1 MKNVKLIFKDKIE
14 GMPAIEGEE
23 TFYVLLSQKQAT
35 DVLGQWF
42 NKVKSGQASNYDLF
56 EDEAG
61 VEECVNEL
69 KETHSPYVLLTG
81 NVGMNSVHVDC
92 HIWAVDEDSL
102 STLASY
108 EDNDPETQSKLEKF
122 AKSYQDYLA
131 NTETNSTNSKKS
143 LEKMILKKELED
155 IQNEINA
162 ELSIEA
168 SVPEKDLV
176 EIEQTTDSLIL
187 QVVKVLDEHDYDYRD
202 YFINKGLMTLNML
215 SDFILSKEMNEVR
228 FRQFVKSVNVADES
242 YQWHFVDKRTG
253 QIKDLARTSTG
264 SLISTRLYTIKEI
277 VEDIL
282 NVIK

>member
-1 MKNVKLIFKDKIE
+1 MKNVKLIFKDKVE
-14 GMPAIEGEE
+14 GMPAIEGKE
-23 TFYVLLSQKQAT
+23 TFYVLLSQKEAAN
-35 DVLGQWF
+35 VLDQWF

-61 VEECVNEL
+61 VEECVDEL
-69 KETHSPYVLLTG
+69 KEAHSPYVLLTG
-81 NVGMNSVHVDC
+81 NVGMSSVHVDC
-92 HIWAVDEDSL
+92 HVWAVDKDSL

-108 EDNDPETQSKLEKF
+108 EDNDPETQKKLEEL
-122 AKSYQDYLA
+122 AESYQDYLA
-131 NTETNSTNSKKS
+131 SPETNSKKL
-143 LEKMILKKELED
+143 LETMILRKELKD

-176 EIEQTTDSLIL
+176 EIEQATDSLISR
-187 QVVKVLDEHDYDYRD
+187 VVKVLDKHDYDYCN
-202 YFINKGLMTLNML
+202 YFINKGLMTLDML

-277 VEDIL
+277 VEEVL
-282 NVIK
+282 NVVK

>member
-23 TFYVLLSQKQAT
+23 TFYVLLSQKEAN
-35 DVLGQWF
+35 DVLDQWF

-61 VEECVNEL
+61 VEECADEL
-69 KETHSPYVLLTG
+69 KEAHSPYVLLTG
-81 NVGMNSVHVDC
+81 NIGMSSVHVDC
-92 HIWAVDEDSL
+92 HIWAVDKDSL

-131 NTETNSTNSKKS
+131 NTETNSKES
-143 LEKMILKKELED
+143 LEKMILKKKLEG
-155 IQNEINA
+155 IQSEINA

-176 EIEQTTDSLIL
+176 EIEQTTDSLIS
-187 QVVKVLDEHDYDYRD
+187 QVVKALDEHDYDYRD
-202 YFINKGLMTLNML
+202 YFINKGLMTLDML

-264 SLISTRLYTIKEI
+264 FLISTRLYTIKEI
-277 VEDIL
+277 VEEVL

>member
-56 EDEAG
+56 EDESG
-61 VEECVNEL
+61 VEECVDEL

-81 NVGMNSVHVDC
+81 NVGMDSVHVDC
-92 HIWAVDEDSL
+92 HIWAVDKDSL

-131 NTETNSTNSKKS
+131 NTETNSKES
-143 LEKMILKKELED
+143 LEKMILKKKLEG
-155 IQNEINA
+155 IQSEINA

-176 EIEQTTDSLIL
+176 EIEQTTDSLIS
-187 QVVKVLDEHDYDYRD
+187 QVVKALNEHDYDYRD
-202 YFINKGLMTLNML
+202 YFINKGLMTLDML

-277 VEDIL
+277 VEEIL

>member
-23 TFYVLLSQKQAT
+23 TFYVLLSQKEAN
-35 DVLGQWF
+35 DVLDQWF

-61 VEECVNEL
+61 VEECADEL
-69 KETHSPYVLLTG
+69 KEAHSPYVLLTG
-81 NVGMNSVHVDC
+81 NVGMDSVHVDC
-92 HIWAVDEDSL
+92 HIWAVDKDSL

-131 NTETNSTNSKKS
+131 NTKTNSKES
-143 LEKMILKKELED
+143 LKKMILKKELED

-176 EIEQTTDSLIL
+176 EIEQTTDSLIS

-277 VEDIL
+277 VEEVL
-282 NVIK
+282 NVVK

>member
-1 MKNVKLIFKDKIE
+1 MKNVKLIFKDKVE
-14 GMPAIEGEE
+14 GMPAIEGKE
-23 TFYVLLSQKQAT
+23 TFYVLLSQKQAN
-35 DVLGQWF
+35 DVLDQWF
-42 NKVKSGQASNYDLF
+42 NKVKSGQISSYDLF

-61 VEECVNEL
+61 VEECADEL
-69 KETHSPYVLLTG
+69 KEAHSPYVLLTG
-81 NVGMNSVHVDC
+81 NIGMSSVHVDC
-92 HIWAVDEDSL
+92 HIWAVDKDSL

-108 EDNDPETQSKLEKF
+108 EDNDPETQRKLEKF
-122 AKSYQDYLA
+122 VKSYQDYLA
-131 NTETNSTNSKKS
+131 NTKTNSKES
-143 LEKMILKKELED
+143 LEKMILKKKLEG
-155 IQNEINA
+155 IQSEINA

-176 EIEQTTDSLIL
+176 EIEQTTDSLIS
-187 QVVKVLDEHDYDYRD
+187 QVVKALDEHDYDYRD

-264 SLISTRLYTIKEI
+264 SLISTRLYTIKGI
-277 VEDIL
+277 VEEVL
-282 NVIK
+282 NVVK

>member
-1 MKNVKLIFKDKIE
+1 MKNVKLIFKDKVE

-23 TFYVLLSQKQAT
+23 TFYVLLSQKQAA
-35 DVLGQWF
+35 DVLDQWF
-42 NKVKSGQASNYDLF
+42 NKVKSGQASGYALF

-61 VEECVNEL
+61 VEECADEL
-69 KETHSPYVLLTG
+69 NKTHSPYVLLTG
-81 NVGMNSVHVDC
+81 NVGMDSVHVDC
-92 HIWAVDEDSL
+92 HIWAVDKDSL

-108 EDNDPETQSKLEKF
+108 EDNDPETQNKLEKF
-122 AKSYQDYLA
+122 AESYHDYLA
-131 NTETNSTNSKKS
+131 NTKTNSKES
-143 LEKMILKKELED
+143 LEKMILKKKLEG
-155 IQNEINA
+155 IQSEINA

-168 SVPEKDLV
+168 SVPEKDLI
-176 EIEQTTDSLIL
+176 EIEQTTDSLIS
-187 QVVKVLDEHDYDYRD
+187 QVVKALDEHDYDYRD

-277 VEDIL
+277 VEEIL
-282 NVIK
+282 NVVK

>member
-23 TFYVLLSQKQAT
+23 TFYVLLSQKEAN
-35 DVLGQWF
+35 DVLDQWF

-61 VEECVNEL
+61 VEECADEL
-69 KETHSPYVLLTG
+69 KEAHSPYVLLTG
-81 NVGMNSVHVDC
+81 NVGMDSVHVDC
-92 HIWAVDEDSL
+92 HIWAVDKDSL

-131 NTETNSTNSKKS
+131 NTETNSKES
-143 LEKMILKKELED
+143 LEKMILKKKLED
-155 IQNEINA
+155 IQSEINA

-176 EIEQTTDSLIL
+176 EIEQSTDSLIS
-187 QVVKVLDEHDYDYRD
+187 QVVKALDEHDYDYRD
-202 YFINKGLMTLNML
+202 YFINKGLMTLDML

-277 VEDIL
+277 VEEVL

>member
-1 MKNVKLIFKDKIE
+1 MKNVKLIFKDKVE

-23 TFYVLLSQKQAT
+23 TFYVLLSQEEA
-35 DVLGQWF
+35 DDILNHWL
-42 NKVKSGQASNYDLF
+42 NKVRSGQASGYDLF
-56 EDEAG
+56 ENEAG
-61 VEECVNEL
+61 VEECVDEL

-81 NVGMNSVHVDC
+81 NVGMSSVHVDC
-92 HIWAVDEDSL
+92 HIWAVDKDSL

-108 EDNDPETQSKLEKF
+108 EDNDPETQKKLEGF
-122 AKSYQDYLA
+122 AESYQDYL
-131 NTETNSTNSKKS
+131 TNPETNSKKS
-143 LEKMILKKELED
+143 LEAMILRNELED

-176 EIEQTTDSLIL
+176 EIEQTTDNLISR
-187 QVVKVLDEHDYDYRD
+187 VVKTLNEHDYDYRD
-202 YFINKGLMTLNML
+202 YFINKGLMTLDML

-264 SLISTRLYTIKEI
+264 SLISTRLYTIKGI
-277 VEDIL
+277 VEEVL

>member
-1 MKNVKLIFKDKIE
+1 MKNVKLIFKNKVE
-14 GMPAIEGEE
+14 GMPAIEGKE
-23 TFYVLLSQKQAT
+23 TFYVLLSQKEAAN
-35 DVLGQWF
+35 VLDQWF
-42 NKVKSGQASNYDLF
+42 NKVKSGQASNHDLF

-61 VEECVNEL
+61 VEECVDEL
-69 KETHSPYVLLTG
+69 KTVNSPYVLLTG
-81 NVGMNSVHVDC
+81 NVGMSSVHVDC
-92 HIWAVDEDSL
+92 HIWAVDKDSL

-108 EDNDPETQSKLEKF
+108 EDNDPETQKKLEEL
-122 AKSYQDYLA
+122 AESYQDYL
-131 NTETNSTNSKKS
+131 TNPETNSKKS
-143 LEKMILKKELED
+143 LEAMILRNELED

-176 EIEQTTDSLIL
+176 EIEQTTDNLISR
-187 QVVKVLDEHDYDYRD
+187 VVKTLDEHDYDYRN
-202 YFINKGLMTLNML
+202 YFVNKGLMTLDML

-228 FRQFVKSVNVADES
+228 FHQFVKSVNVADED

-264 SLISTRLYTIKEI
+264 SLISTRLYTIKGI
-277 VEDIL
+277 VEEVL

>member
-23 TFYVLLSQKQAT
+23 TFYVLLSQKEAN
-35 DVLGQWF
+35 DVLTQWF
-42 NKVKSGQASNYDLF
+42 NKVKSGQASNYELF
-56 EDEAG
+56 EYEAG
-61 VEECVNEL
+61 LEECVDEL
-69 KETHSPYVLLTG
+69 KMANSPYVLLTG
-81 NVGMNSVHVDC
+81 NIGMSSVHVDC
-92 HIWAVDEDSL
+92 HIWAVDKDSL

-108 EDNDPETQSKLEKF
+108 EDNDPETQNKLEKF
-122 AKSYQDYLA
+122 AESYQDYLA
-131 NTETNSTNSKKS
+131 NTETNSKES
-143 LEKMILKKELED
+143 LEKMILKKKLED
-155 IQNEINA
+155 IQSEINA

-176 EIEQTTDSLIL
+176 EIEQATDSLIS
-187 QVVKVLDEHDYDYRD
+187 QVVKALDEHDYDYRD
-202 YFINKGLMTLNML
+202 YFINKGLMTLDML

-253 QIKDLARTSTG
+253 QIKDRARTSTG

-277 VEDIL
+277 VEGVL
-282 NVIK
+282 NVVK

>member
-23 TFYVLLSQKQAT
+23 TFYVLLSQKEAN
-35 DVLGQWF
+35 DVLDQWF

-61 VEECVNEL
+61 VEECADEL
-69 KETHSPYVLLTG
+69 KEAHSPYVLLTG
-81 NVGMNSVHVDC
+81 NIGMSSVHVDC
-92 HIWAVDEDSL
+92 HIWAVDKDSL

-108 EDNDPETQSKLEKF
+108 EGNDPETQSKLEKF

-131 NTETNSTNSKKS
+131 NTKTNSKES
-143 LEKMILKKELED
+143 LEKMILKKKLEG
-155 IQNEINA
+155 IQSEINA

-176 EIEQTTDSLIL
+176 EIEQTTDSLIS
-187 QVVKVLDEHDYDYRD
+187 QVVKALDEHDYDYRD

>member
-23 TFYVLLSQKQAT
+23 TFYVLLSQKEAN
-35 DVLGQWF
+35 DVLDQWF

-61 VEECVNEL
+61 VEECADELNEA
-69 KETHSPYVLLTG
+69 HSPYVLLTG
-81 NVGMNSVHVDC
+81 NVGMDSVHVDC
-92 HIWAVDEDSL
+92 HIWAVDKDSL

-108 EDNDPETQSKLEKF
+108 EDNDPETQSKLEKL
-122 AKSYQDYLA
+122 AESYQDYLA
-131 NTETNSTNSKKS
+131 SPKTSSTNSKKS

-176 EIEQTTDSLIL
+176 EIEQATDSLIS
-187 QVVKVLDEHDYDYRD
+187 QVVKALDEHDYDYRD
-202 YFINKGLMTLNML
+202 YFINKGLMTLDML

-277 VEDIL
+277 VEEVL

>member
-42 NKVKSGQASNYDLF
+42 NKVESGQTSNYDLF

-61 VEECVNEL
+61 VEECADEL
-69 KETHSPYVLLTG
+69 KEAHSPYVLLTG
-81 NVGMNSVHVDC
+81 NVGMDSVHVDC
-92 HIWAVDEDSL
+92 HIWAVDKDSL

-131 NTETNSTNSKKS
+131 NTKANSKES
-143 LEKMILKKELED
+143 LEKMILKKKLED
-155 IQNEINA
+155 IQSEINA

-176 EIEQTTDSLIL
+176 EIEQTTDSLIS
-187 QVVKVLDEHDYDYRD
+187 QVVKALGEHDYDYRD
-202 YFINKGLMTLNML
+202 YFINKGLMTLDML

-242 YQWHFVDKRTG
+242 YQWHFVDKHTG

-277 VEDIL
+277 VEEVL

>member
-1 MKNVKLIFKDKIE
+1 MKNVKLIFKDKVE
-14 GMPAIEGEE
+14 GMPAIEGAE
-23 TFYVLLSQKQAT
+23 TFYVLLSQKQAA
-35 DVLGQWF
+35 DVLDQWF

-61 VEECVNEL
+61 VEECADEL
-69 KETHSPYVLLTG
+69 KTANSPYVLLTG
-81 NVGMNSVHVDC
+81 NVGMSSVHVDC
-92 HIWAVDEDSL
+92 HIWAVDKDSL

-131 NTETNSTNSKKS
+131 NTETNSKES
-143 LEKMILKKELED
+143 LEKMILKKKLED
-155 IQNEINA
+155 IQSEINA

-176 EIEQTTDSLIL
+176 EIEQATDSLIS
-187 QVVKVLDEHDYDYRD
+187 QVVKALDEHDCDYRN
-202 YFINKGLMTLNML
+202 YFINKGLMTLDML

-253 QIKDLARTSTG
+253 QIKDLALTSTG

-277 VEDIL
+277 VEEVL
-282 NVIK
+282 NVVK

>member
-23 TFYVLLSQKQAT
+23 TFYVLLSQKEAN
-35 DVLGQWF
+35 DVLDQWF

-61 VEECVNEL
+61 VEECANEL
-69 KETHSPYVLLTG
+69 KEAHSPYVLLTG
-81 NVGMNSVHVDC
+81 NVGMDSVHVDC
-92 HIWAVDEDSL
+92 HIWAVDKDSL
-102 STLASY
+102 STLANY
-108 EDNDPETQSKLEKF
+108 EDNDPETQNKLEKF

-131 NTETNSTNSKKS
+131 NTETNSKES
-143 LEKMILKKELED
+143 LEKMILKKKLEG
-155 IQNEINA
+155 IQSEINA

-176 EIEQTTDSLIL
+176 EIEQTTDSLIS
-187 QVVKVLDEHDYDYRD
+187 QVVKALNEHDYDYHD
-202 YFINKGLMTLNML
+202 YFINKGLMTLDML

-277 VEDIL
+277 VEEVL
-282 NVIK
+282 NVVK

>member
-23 TFYVLLSQKQAT
+23 TFYVLLSQKEAN
-35 DVLGQWF
+35 DVLNQWF

-61 VEECVNEL
+61 VEECADEL
-69 KETHSPYVLLTG
+69 KEAHSPYVLLTG
-81 NVGMNSVHVDC
+81 NVGMDSVHVDC
-92 HIWAVDEDSL
+92 HIWAVDKDSL

-131 NTETNSTNSKKS
+131 NTETNSKES
-143 LEKMILKKELED
+143 LEKMILKKKLED
-155 IQNEINA
+155 IQSEINA

-176 EIEQTTDSLIL
+176 EIEQATDSLIS
-187 QVVKVLDEHDYDYRD
+187 QVVKALDEHDYDYRD
-202 YFINKGLMTLNML
+202 YFINKGLMTLDML

-277 VEDIL
+277 VEEIL

>member
-23 TFYVLLSQKQAT
+23 TFYVLLSQKEAN
-35 DVLGQWF
+35 DVLDQWF
-42 NKVKSGQASNYDLF
+42 NKVESGQTSNYDLF

-61 VEECVNEL
+61 VEECVDEL

-81 NVGMNSVHVDC
+81 NVGMSSVHVDC
-92 HIWAVDEDSL
+92 HIWAVNEDSL

-108 EDNDPETQSKLEKF
+108 EDNDPETQKKLEKF

-131 NTETNSTNSKKS
+131 NTKANSKES
-143 LEKMILKKELED
+143 LEKMILKKKLED
-155 IQNEINA
+155 IQSEINA

-176 EIEQTTDSLIL
+176 EIEQATDSLIS
-187 QVVKVLDEHDYDYRD
+187 QVVKALDEHDYDYRD
-202 YFINKGLMTLNML
+202 YFINKGLMTLDML

-253 QIKDLARTSTG
+253 QIKDLAHTSTG

-277 VEDIL
+277 VEEVL

>member
-23 TFYVLLSQKQAT
+23 TFYVLLSQKEAN
-35 DVLGQWF
+35 DVLDQWF

-61 VEECVNEL
+61 VEECADEL
-69 KETHSPYVLLTG
+69 KEAHSPYVLLTG
-81 NVGMNSVHVDC
+81 NVGMDSVHVDC
-92 HIWAVDEDSL
+92 HIWAVDKDSL

-108 EDNDPETQSKLEKF
+108 EDNDPETQNKLEKF
-122 AKSYQDYLA
+122 AESYQDYLA
-131 NTETNSTNSKKS
+131 STETNSTNSKK
-143 LEKMILKKELED
+143 LED
-155 IQNEINA
+155 IQTEINA

-176 EIEQTTDSLIL
+176 EIEQATDSLIS
-187 QVVKVLDEHDYDYRD
+187 QVVKALDEHDYDYRD
-202 YFINKGLMTLNML
+202 YFINKGLMTLDML

-228 FRQFVKSVNVADES
+228 FRQFVKSVNIADES
-242 YQWHFVDKRTG
+242 YQWHFIDKRTG

-264 SLISTRLYTIKEI
+264 ALISTRLYTIKEI
-277 VEDIL
+277 VEEVL
-282 NVIK
+282 NVAK

>member
-23 TFYVLLSQKQAT
+23 TFYVLLSQKEAN
-35 DVLGQWF
+35 DVLDQWF

-61 VEECVNEL
+61 VEECADEL
-69 KETHSPYVLLTG
+69 KEAHSPYVLLTG
-81 NVGMNSVHVDC
+81 NVGMDSVHVDC
-92 HIWAVDEDSL
+92 HIWAVDKDSL

-131 NTETNSTNSKKS
+131 NTKTNSKES
-143 LEKMILKKELED
+143 LEKMILKKKLEG
-155 IQNEINA
+155 IQSEINA

-168 SVPEKDLV
+168 SVPEKDLI
-176 EIEQTTDSLIL
+176 EIEQTTDSLIS
-187 QVVKVLDEHDYDYRD
+187 QVVKALDEHDYDYRD

-277 VEDIL
+277 VEEIL
-282 NVIK
+282 NVVK

>member
-1 MKNVKLIFKDKIE
+1 
-14 GMPAIEGEE
+14 MPAIEGEE
-23 TFYVLLSQKQAT
+23 TFYVLLSQKEAN
-35 DVLGQWF
+35 DVLDQWF

-61 VEECVNEL
+61 VEECADEL
-69 KETHSPYVLLTG
+69 KEAHSPYVLLTG
-81 NVGMNSVHVDC
+81 NVGMDSVHVDC
-92 HIWAVDEDSL
+92 HIWAVDKDSL

-131 NTETNSTNSKKS
+131 NTKTNSKES
-143 LEKMILKKELED
+143 LEKMILKKKLEG
-155 IQNEINA
+155 IQSEINA

-168 SVPEKDLV
+168 SVPEKDLI
-176 EIEQTTDSLIL
+176 EIEQTTDSLIS
-187 QVVKVLDEHDYDYRD
+187 QVVKALDEHDYDYRD

-277 VEDIL
+277 VEEIL
-282 NVIK
+282 NVVK

>member
-1 MKNVKLIFKDKIE
+1 MKNVKLIFKDKVE

-23 TFYVLLSQKQAT
+23 TFYVLLSQKQAA
-35 DVLGQWF
+35 DVLDQWF
-42 NKVKSGQASNYDLF
+42 NKVKSGQASGYDLF

-61 VEECVNEL
+61 VEECADEL
-69 KETHSPYVLLTG
+69 NKTHSPYVLLTG
-81 NVGMNSVHVDC
+81 NVGMSSVHVDC
-92 HIWAVDEDSL
+92 HIWAVDKDSL

-108 EDNDPETQSKLEKF
+108 EDNDPETQRKLEGF
-122 AKSYQDYLA
+122 AESYQDYLA
-131 NTETNSTNSKKS
+131 NTETDSANSKKS
-143 LEKMILKKELED
+143 LEKMILKKKMED

-176 EIEQTTDSLIL
+176 EIEQATDSLIS
-187 QVVKVLDEHDYDYRD
+187 QVVKALDEHDYNYRD
-202 YFINKGLMTLNML
+202 YFINKGLMTLDML

-277 VEDIL
+277 VEDVL
-282 NVIK
+282 NIVK

>member
-1 MKNVKLIFKDKIE
+1 MKNVKLIFKDKVE
-14 GMPAIEGEE
+14 GMPAIEGKE
-23 TFYVLLSQKQAT
+23 TFYVLLSQKQAN
-35 DVLGQWF
+35 DVLDQWF
-42 NKVKSGQASNYDLF
+42 NKVKSGQISSYDLF

-61 VEECVNEL
+61 VEECADEL
-69 KETHSPYVLLTG
+69 KEAHSPYVLLTG
-81 NVGMNSVHVDC
+81 NIGMSSVHVDC
-92 HIWAVDEDSL
+92 HIWAVDKDSL

-108 EDNDPETQSKLEKF
+108 EDNDPETQRKLEKF
-122 AKSYQDYLA
+122 VKSYQDYLA
-131 NTETNSTNSKKS
+131 NTKTNSKES
-143 LEKMILKKELED
+143 LEKMILKKKLEG
-155 IQNEINA
+155 IQSEINA

-176 EIEQTTDSLIL
+176 EIEQTTDSLIS
-187 QVVKVLDEHDYDYRD
+187 QVVKALDEHDYDYRD

-215 SDFILSKEMNEVR
+215 SDFILSKEMNEAR

-277 VEDIL
+277 VEGVL
-282 NVIK
+282 NVVK

>member
-56 EDEAG
+56 EDESG
-61 VEECVNEL
+61 VEECVDEL

-81 NVGMNSVHVDC
+81 NVGMSSVHVDC
-92 HIWAVDEDSL
+92 HIWVVDKDSL

-108 EDNDPETQSKLEKF
+108 EDNDPETQNKLEKF

-131 NTETNSTNSKKS
+131 NTETNSKES
-143 LEKMILKKELED
+143 LEKMILKKKLEG
-155 IQNEINA
+155 IQSEINA

-176 EIEQTTDSLIL
+176 EIEQATDSLIS
-187 QVVKVLDEHDYDYRD
+187 QVVKALGEHDYDYRD
-202 YFINKGLMTLNML
+202 YFINKGLMTLDML

-277 VEDIL
+277 VEEVL

>member
-23 TFYVLLSQKQAT
+23 TFYVLLSQKEAAN
-35 DVLGQWF
+35 VLDQWF

-61 VEECVNEL
+61 VEECADEL
-69 KETHSPYVLLTG
+69 KEAHSRYVLLTG
-81 NVGMNSVHVDC
+81 NVGMDSVHVDC
-92 HIWAVDEDSL
+92 HIWAVNKDSL

-108 EDNDPETQSKLEKF
+108 EDCDPETQNKLEKF
-122 AKSYQDYLA
+122 AEIYQDYLA
-131 NTETNSTNSKKS
+131 STETNSKES
-143 LEKMILKKELED
+143 LEKMILKKKLEG
-155 IQNEINA
+155 IQSEINA

-176 EIEQTTDSLIL
+176 EIEQATDSLIS
-187 QVVKVLDEHDYDYRD
+187 QVVKALDEHDYDYRD
-202 YFINKGLMTLNML
+202 YFINKGLMTLDML

-277 VEDIL
+277 VEEVL
-282 NVIK
+282 NVVK

>member
-1 MKNVKLIFKDKIE
+1 MKNVKLIFKDKVE

-23 TFYVLLSQKQAT
+23 TFYVLLSQKQAA
-35 DVLGQWF
+35 DVLDQWF
-42 NKVKSGQASNYDLF
+42 NKVKSGQASGYDLF

-61 VEECVNEL
+61 VEECADEL
-69 KETHSPYVLLTG
+69 NKTHSPYVLLTG
-81 NVGMNSVHVDC
+81 NVGMSSVHVDC
-92 HIWAVDEDSL
+92 HIWAVDKDSL

-108 EDNDPETQSKLEKF
+108 EDNDPDTQNKLEKF
-122 AKSYQDYLA
+122 AESYQDYLA
-131 NTETNSTNSKKS
+131 SSEINSKKS
-143 LEKMILKKELED
+143 LEKMILRKELEG
-155 IQNEINA
+155 IQDEINA

-176 EIEQTTDSLIL
+176 EIEQATDSLISR
-187 QVVKVLDEHDYDYRD
+187 VVKALDEHDYDYRD
-202 YFINKGLMTLNML
+202 YFINKGLMTLDML

-277 VEDIL
+277 VEEVL
-282 NVIK
+282 NVVK

>member
-23 TFYVLLSQKQAT
+23 TFYVLLSQKEAN
-35 DVLGQWF
+35 DVLTQWF

-61 VEECVNEL
+61 LEECVDEL
-69 KETHSPYVLLTG
+69 KMANSPYVLLTG
-81 NVGMNSVHVDC
+81 NIGMSSVHVDC
-92 HIWAVDEDSL
+92 HIWAVDKDSL

-108 EDNDPETQSKLEKF
+108 EDNDPETQNKLEKF
-122 AKSYQDYLA
+122 AESYQDYLA
-131 NTETNSTNSKKS
+131 NTETNSKES
-143 LEKMILKKELED
+143 LEKMILKKKLED
-155 IQNEINA
+155 IQSEINA

-176 EIEQTTDSLIL
+176 EIEQATDSLIS
-187 QVVKVLDEHDYDYRD
+187 QVVKALDEHDYDYRD
-202 YFINKGLMTLNML
+202 YFINKGLMTLDML

-253 QIKDLARTSTG
+253 QIKDRARTSTG

-277 VEDIL
+277 VEGVL
-282 NVIK
+282 NVVK

>member
-23 TFYVLLSQKQAT
+23 TFYVLLSQKEAN
-35 DVLGQWF
+35 DVLNQWF

-61 VEECVNEL
+61 VEECADEL
-69 KETHSPYVLLTG
+69 KEAHFPYVLLTG

-92 HIWAVDEDSL
+92 HIWAVNKDSL

-108 EDNDPETQSKLEKF
+108 EDSDPETQNKLEKF
-122 AKSYQDYLA
+122 AESYQDYLA
-131 NTETNSTNSKKS
+131 NTETNSKES
-143 LEKMILKKELED
+143 LEKMILKKKLEG
-155 IQNEINA
+155 IQSEINA

-176 EIEQTTDSLIL
+176 EIEQTTDSLIS
-187 QVVKVLDEHDYDYRD
+187 QVVKALGEHDYDYRD

-215 SDFILSKEMNEVR
+215 SDFILSKKMNEVR

-277 VEDIL
+277 VEEIL
-282 NVIK
+282 NVVK